1 MATLVLCY
9 GLVMGQCGTQGEF
22 QFASL
27 EKCQQERKYIVAN
40 RSQHFVFAVCRD
52 GGPTPKEQ

>member
-1 MATLVLCY
+1 
-9 GLVMGQCGTQGEF
+9 MGQCGTQGEF

-27 EKCQQERKYIVAN
+27 ESCQQERKYIVAN